1 MTTSTPHSSQPVR
14 PSLALFAC
22 LLAFSH
28 LWLTAG
34 CSESVGAPVVDGLD
48 TPERALAEYLAEQV
62 EAARALPESGAMR
75 GRLAMA
81 YHANGF
87 VEAALRSYE
96 QAEALAQEDARWPY
110 LRALLL
116 AESGEG
122 GEAQRS
128 MERALRLEP
137 GYLPGWL
144 WRGNWLLDDD
154 RLEAAEGVFVRVLA
168 VLGDERY
175 MGQAGVEGASAH
187 VESSRQRGLAERSIA
202 VAAQVGLARIRLRE
216 GSGIMAGEAAATLLE
231 PLVARFRHPQAA
243 RLLAQAY
250 RALGREDDA
259 QRYAAMGREATPL
272 AWRDE
277 RREALAHHVRGYSGT
292 LAQGQSRIAEGRAR
306 AALDLLEPL
315 LEEHPQDAVLLN
327 NLAAAYGMMDDP
339 QAVLDTLQ
347 PAIDAHPENHLLHYN
362 IAAALADLGRTDD
375 ALRHVRRALA
385 LQPGFLQAREEEVA
399 LLVNIE
405 RYDEALA
412 VIEAAADE
420 GRQTAAILVSAGLI
434 EGARGLWQAAVG
446 RLQEAIDL
454 DPSHAQ
460 AHLYLAHAHI
470 ELGRLDD
477 VRETLSLAAAL
488 GASAEAVARAEAHLD
503 EAERR

>member
-1 MTTSTPHSSQPVR
+1 MTTSTHYRSQTR
-14 PSLALFAC
+14 RRTFAALFLLALG
-22 LLAFSH
+22 LPGLV
-28 LWLTAG
+28 AG
-34 CSESVGAPVVDGLD
+34 CGARPEVVVAGLD
-48 TPERALAEYLAEQV
+48 TPERALAEYLAAQV
-62 EAARALPESGAMR
+62 EAAQALPESGAMR

-87 VEAALRSYE
+87 IEAALASYE
-96 QAEALAQEDARWPY
+96 QAETLAQEDVRWPY

-116 AESGEG
+116 AESGESD
-122 GEAQRS
+122 EAQRS

-154 RLEAAEGVFVRVLA
+154 HLGAAEGVFVRVLA

-175 MGQAGVEGASAH
+175 MARAGVSGLSVP
-187 VESSRQRGLAERSIA
+187 VENGRRRGLAESSIA

-216 GSGIMAGEAAATLLE
+216 GRGIMGADAAATLLE
-231 PLVARFRHPQAA
+231 PLVARIRHPQAA

-250 RALGREDDA
+250 RVLGREDDA

-277 RREALAHHVRGYSGT
+277 RREALAQHVRGYSGT

-315 LEEHPQDAVLLN
+315 LEDHPQDAVLLN

-339 QAVLDTLQ
+339 QAVLDTLL

-412 VIEAAADE
+412 VIEAAAAE

-434 EGARGLWQAAVG
+434 EGARGLWQVAVG

-460 AHLYLAHAHI
+460 AHLYLAHALI
-470 ELGRLDD
+470 ELGRIDD
-477 VRETLSLAAAL
+477 AREALSLAATL
-488 GASAEAVARAEAHLD
+488 GASTEAVARAEAHLD
-503 EAERR
+503 EVGRR